1 MNTRA
6 FTLSLI
12 IAAIAM
18 FMVYTYIEGR
28 ENVFK
33 SKYGQKVGVVVAKR
47 DIKEFEL
54 IDDSKVTMEEV
65 PKNFV
70 TPGSFKTIKEVFNT
84 IATVPILQGE
94 QISKPRV
101 TYPGSSTGLSRQI
114 GVGKRAISITVSE
127 DQAVSRLIK
136 PGDRVDVLALID
148 YAGGR
153 KEFFKVK
160 TVLQDVLILST
171 GLSISNSIPLVGMK
185 TAQEVRTMKL
195 NTYTNYSTV
204 TMELDPFQ
212 IQKIVFLERMGAR
225 LSLTLRNNDDK
236 EMVRIK
242 GTKLFDLLGE
252 DAPEAKAYFSDKKAK
267 EDKR

>member
-12 IAAIAM
+12 IASIAM

-28 ENVFK
+28 ENAYQ
-33 SKYGQKVGVVVAKR
+33 SKYGQAIPVVVAKR
-47 DIKEFEL
+47 DIRALEL
-54 IDDSKVTMEEV
+54 LDDSKVTIITV

-70 TPGSFKTIKEVFNT
+70 APGSFRKVESIWNT
-84 IATVPILQGE
+84 IASTPIKSGE
-94 QISKPRV
+94 QITKPRI

-114 GVGKRAISITVSE
+114 SLGKRAISIRVSE

-136 PGDRVDVLALID
+136 PGDRIDVLALID

-153 KEFFKVK
+153 KELFKVK

-171 GLSISNSIPLVGMK
+171 GLSISNAIPLVGVK
-185 TAQEVRTMKL
+185 TPREIKALNL
-195 NTYTNYSTV
+195 NTYTDYSTV
-204 TMELDPFQ
+204 TFELDPFQ
-212 IQKIVFLERMGAR
+212 VQKIVFLERMGAR

-236 EMVRIK
+236 KIVRIK
-242 GTKLFDLLGE
+242 GSKLFDLLGE
-252 DAPEAKAYFSDKKAK
+252 DAAEAKAYFSTKKK
-267 EDKR
+267 